1 MNRGTR
7 GSASG
12 SVRAHT
18 ASCTYEASTGRIV
31 NGRRF
36 QEMAE
41 HHHLELDRVLGAVRR
56 LRGEEAAAAAPLER
70 VEEVAIDRGRPE
82 RRVVRLPG

>member
-12 SVRAHT
+12 SLRAHT

-36 QEMAE
+36 P
-41 HHHLELDRVLGAVRR
+41 RR
-56 LRGEEAAAAAPLER
+56 WRSITAWNSIECSLRCATSEAR
-70 VEEVAIDRGRPE
+70 RP
-82 RRVVRLPG
+82 PP